1 MPKTYKEYNFQELIS
16 KDEKTLLLL
25 KKEKQQ
31 ELYDLRQIKGGIIT
45 NILSLQG
52 LIQIE
57 KDNHYQRRKI

>member
-1 MPKTYKEYNFQELIS
+1 MSKIYKEYTFQELIN

-25 KKEKQQ
+25 KKDKQQ

-52 LIQIE
+52 LIKIE
-57 KDNHYQRRKI
+57 KDNHYQSRKL